1 MSSSA
6 KYAYHAPEPLW
17 YTSQH
22 LSSTDTMGG
31 ASPTSPNQIIKD
43 DDLHDVGCC
52 LSRCLRFVP
61 PLKPSGSGCC
71 LSVLRMHRL
80 HAWYGK
86 RQSASHHDCHE
97 CNACQFS
104 YVSVLYCVC
113 ISSYFCVCVL
123 VCSCTCKGTRNYVIH
138 VIDSSSD
145 DLHLRDMDQW
155 FFFFPRPAAC
165 AAVWP
170 VRDSKSWRIS
180 SRTCASSD
188 GTS

>member
-1 MSSSA
+1 MHRIRSDTGSTM
-6 KYAYHAPEPLW
+6 E
-17 YTSQH
+17 
-22 LSSTDTMGG
+22 LSSIDNMGG
-31 ASPTSPNQIIKD
+31 ALGTSLIRS
-43 DDLHDVGCC
+43 
-52 LSRCLRFVP
+52 SRMTTCTMLVAAISLLAFCPSAETFRFWLIVCLRCV
-61 PLKPSGSGCC
+61 C
-71 LSVLRMHRL
+71 RL
-80 HAWYGK
+80 HAWYGE
-86 RQSASHHDCHE
+86 RESASHHDGHE

-165 AAVWP
+165 AAVWS